1 VRDPVDVEREPGA
14 DPVSSGG
21 SLAARHDRERPAVLN
36 AVTRP
41 VPTVRIAARDRWP
54 VAWAGLIGLFLV
66 GALLKPWDTASL
78 ARAPSAPA
86 PTGAPASNPST
97 GPDPLAGLRDHCQ
110 EPLGWR
116 VYSRELWIGRQVR
129 TWRSIEPAGRAGGP
143 GDRAIPLVALGPFV
157 DAIGYC
163 SPWTGPERP
172 PDDARISAWRNDAA
186 GSAGGMTV
194 LPLRA
199 IAPDVP
205 TVLGAVFG
213 PPEPSRPAAGAS
225 RAPDPNSAGWPAG
238 GYVFALRAAGWER
251 WWAVQVA
258 EPDESGPDPA
268 ASGNPPA
275 SRPASP

>member
-1 VRDPVDVEREPGA
+1 
-14 DPVSSGG
+14 
-21 SLAARHDRERPAVLN
+21 
-36 AVTRP
+36 
-41 VPTVRIAARDRWP
+41 
-54 VAWAGLIGLFLV
+54 
-66 GALLKPWDTASL
+66 
-78 ARAPSAPA
+78 
-86 PTGAPASNPST
+86 
-97 GPDPLAGLRDHCQ
+97 
-110 EPLGWR
+110 
-116 VYSRELWIGRQVR
+116 
-129 TWRSIEPAGRAGGP
+129 
-143 GDRAIPLVALGPFV
+143 VALGPFV

-213 PPEPSRPAAGAS
+213 PPEASRPAAGAS
-225 RAPDPNSAGWPAG
+225 RAPDPNAAGWPAG